1 MMNIITKIRRHHAV
15 EHATLSIYNAKYPSN
30 HLAGYSDHLGFWV
43 VGTAETDKLIT
54 AVDEA
59 IKRLQAG
66 EYGLAIHPNCGTNF
80 AIAGLIGGSLAWL
93 GTIGSGKSLRRHIDR
108 WPLIITL
115 VTLGLVAAQP
125 LGPYL
130 QANYTTDAYIGP
142 MKVKEIVITMKGNVS
157 FHRFKLGQ

>member
-1 MMNIITKIRRHHAV
+1 
-15 EHATLSIYNAKYPSN
+15 
-30 HLAGYSDHLGFWV
+30 
-43 VGTAETDKLIT
+43 
-54 AVDEA
+54 
-59 IKRLQAG
+59 
-66 EYGLAIHPNCGTNF
+66 
-80 AIAGLIGGSLAWL
+80 LIGGSLAWL